1 MKKRVID
8 VTISDR
14 KSEEYT
20 TLLFKVEF
28 ENVSDLIK
36 TIDGLIETETDFRK
50 ADVSVDDFNKELT
63 NEEIDHL
70 ESEFIFVS

>member
-1 MKKRVID
+1 MEKRVID

-28 ENVSDLIK
+28 ENVSDLIE